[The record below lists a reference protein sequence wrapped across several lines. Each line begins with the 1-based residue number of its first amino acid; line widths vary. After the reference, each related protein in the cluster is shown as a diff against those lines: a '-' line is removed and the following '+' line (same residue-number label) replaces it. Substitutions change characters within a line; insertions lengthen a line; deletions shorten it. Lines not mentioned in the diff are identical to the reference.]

1 MQLKDRG
8 QQAGKVDVQGHS
20 TGAFSNHN
28 RDKENGLDWA
38 DAAAVFYISN
48 LEQ

>member
-1 MQLKDRG
+1 MRLKDHG
-8 QQAGKVDVQGHS
+8 QQAGKVKHS

-38 DAAAVFYISN
+38 EAAAVFYISN